1 MSNSILLYLISFRT
15 GIMECFAA
23 TNSCIFKEC
32 LMSLKMRYFPNYPSI
47 YLFTVDP

>member
-1 MSNSILLYLISFRT
+1 MSNSIIFYLISCCT
-15 GIMECFAA
+15 GIMECFVV

-32 LMSLKMRYFPNYPSI
+32 LMTVKMRHYTNCPFI